1 VSTTTAATTKQTCT
15 CGFVAQTARGLRTH
29 ERARHPER
37 FGVQWEFNA
46 EGDLVRAEQD
56 GIDLGPVHNADGTP
70 TSQTLAV
77 LGEETYTL
85 TVTRAELA
93 QLVGSLDTTVR
104 HREGQPLRYRLKA
117 LYNETAV
124 RPQYAGALGQ
134 VRSA

>member
-37 FGVQWEFNA
+37 FGVEW
-46 EGDLVRAEQD
+46 DD
-56 GIDLGPVHNADGTP
+56 IDLGPVHNADGTP